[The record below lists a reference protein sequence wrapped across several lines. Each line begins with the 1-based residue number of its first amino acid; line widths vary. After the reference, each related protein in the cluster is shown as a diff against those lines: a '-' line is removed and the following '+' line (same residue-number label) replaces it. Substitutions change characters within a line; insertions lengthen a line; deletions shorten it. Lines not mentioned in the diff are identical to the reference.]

1 MNFKSRDKK
10 SFNLATEPI
19 LIHRK
24 DTKDGQSY
32 SGNMLNFMENWSFN
46 KLSKFNKLNK
56 FTTSLIIQATRG
68 NISPDSQ
75 PTIQTYQLITT
86 LICLMFKNNKGKNEV
101 VLRSLLLTLN
111 IFNTFL

>member
-10 SFNLATEPI
+10 SFNVATEPI

-24 DTKDGQSY
+24 DTTDGQSY

-56 FTTSLIIQATRG
+56 FTTSLINPSHSWKYFSRQSTNYSNLPI
-68 NISPDSQ
+68 
-75 PTIQTYQLITT
+75 
-86 LICLMFKNNKGKNEV
+86 NNHIN
-101 VLRSLLLTLN
+101 L
-111 IFNTFL
+111 FNVQK